1 MKSLGVY
8 VLLSFAAA
16 VCCVPVSKVTVQDE
30 SFAKGYLKR
39 FFNLTEEKEPL
50 SRKGANPMSK
60 KLSEMQKFF
69 GLRIT
74 GTLDNNTLE
83 VMKKPRCGVADEN
96 IARYSTFG
104 DGLKWKKNTI
114 TYRFVNYTPDMS
126 QAEVDDS
133 IRRALEV
140 WAKVTPLRFTKLT
153 SGTADIMISFA
164 RRSHGDNYPFDG
176 PGSTLAHAFA
186 PSPDIGGDAHF
197 DDDETFTFRSSKGYV
212 LFLVAAHEFGHS
224 LGLSHSDN
232 RAALMYPLYSY
243 KDPNTFVLP
252 QDDVRG
258 IQSLYGS
265 NPSGVTTITT
275 TGSKPSG
282 GTTATT
288 TGSNPSGVTTA
299 TTTGSNPSGGTAA
312 TTTGS
317 NPSGGTAATTTGSNP
332 SGGTA
337 ATTTGSNPSGGTAAT
352 TTGSNPSGG
361 TAATTT
367 GSNPS
372 GGTAATT
379 TGSNPSGGTTATTTG
394 SNPSGGTAAT
404 TTGSNPSGGTAATT
418 TGSKPSG
425 DPTATTTQAPTI
437 PDVCSSP
444 VEFDAVTTLKGEM
457 FFFKD
462 SYLWHSSSQSSTPQ
476 KSLISSFWPN
486 APMSVDAA
494 YENPR
499 TGNVLLFKGSK
510 VWAFSGTQLV
520 QGYPKSL
527 SEFGLPSFLTKVDAA
542 FQDTRSG
549 KTYLFWGGYFYLT
562 FDESRKAVESFS
574 WVRQKFSGMSNKVA
588 AATEKEGYAHIY
600 SGLYMYMYDLLSG
613 KLLRVLKNTFLL
625 GCN

>member
-1 MKSLGVY
+1 MKSFGVY

-30 SFAKGYLKR
+30 SFAKVC
-39 FFNLTEEKEPL
+39 FEKEPL

-69 GLRIT
+69 GLQIT
-74 GTLDNNTLE
+74 GTLDNDTVE

-258 IQSLYGS
+258 IQSLY
-265 NPSGVTTITT
+265 
-275 TGSKPSG
+275 
-282 GTTATT
+282 
-288 TGSNPSGVTTA
+288 
-299 TTTGSNPSGGTAA
+299 
-312 TTTGS
+312 
-317 NPSGGTAATTTGSNP
+317 
-332 SGGTA
+332 
-337 ATTTGSNPSGGTAAT
+337 
-352 TTGSNPSGG
+352 
-361 TAATTT
+361 
-367 GSNPS
+367 
-372 GGTAATT
+372 
-379 TGSNPSGGTTATTTG
+379 
-394 SNPSGGTAAT
+394 
-404 TTGSNPSGGTAATT
+404 
-418 TGSKPSG
+418 
-425 DPTATTTQAPTI
+425 DPRATTTQAPTI

-486 APMSVDAA
+486 APTSVDAA

-499 TGNVLLFKGSK
+499 TGNVLLFKGSN
-510 VWAFSGTQLV
+510 VWAFSGTQPV
-520 QGYPKSL
+520 PGYPKSL

-542 FQDTRSG
+542 FQDARSG

-562 FDESRKAVESFS
+562 RKAVESFS
-574 WVRQKFSGMSNKVA
+574 WVRQTFSGMSNKVA

-613 KLLRVLKNTFLL
+613 KLLRVLKNTYLL

>member
-8 VLLSFAAA
+8 VLLGLAAT
-16 VCCVPVSKVTVQDE
+16 VYCVPVSKVTVQDE
-30 SFAKGYLKR
+30 GFAKGYLKR
-39 FFNLTEEKEPL
+39 FFNLTEEKDPL
-50 SRKGANPMSK
+50 SRKGADRMSK

-74 GTLDNNTLE
+74 GTLDDNTLE

-104 DGLKWKKNTI
+104 DGLKWSKNTV
-114 TYRFVNYTPDMS
+114 TYRIVNYTPDLS

-140 WAKVTPLRFTKLT
+140 WAKVTPLTFTKLT

-164 RRSHGDNYPFDG
+164 RLSHGDNYPFDG
-176 PGSTLAHAFA
+176 PDGTLAHAFA

-197 DDDETFTFRSSKGYV
+197 DDDETFTFRSSTGYV

-224 LGLSHSDN
+224 LGLSHSED
-232 RAALMYPLYSY
+232 RSALMYPLYSY
-243 KDPNTFVLP
+243 KDPDTFVLP

-265 NPSGVTTITT
+265 NPSGDTT
-275 TGSKPSG
+275 T
-282 GTTATT
+282 TT
-288 TGSNPSGVTTA
+288 TGSNPSGD
-299 TTTGSNPSGGTAA
+299 TTT
-312 TTTGS
+312 
-317 NPSGGTAATTTGSNP
+317 
-332 SGGTA
+332 
-337 ATTTGSNPSGGTAAT
+337 
-352 TTGSNPSGG
+352 
-361 TAATTT
+361 
-367 GSNPS
+367 
-372 GGTAATT
+372 
-379 TGSNPSGGTTATTTG
+379 
-394 SNPSGGTAAT
+394 
-404 TTGSNPSGGTAATT
+404 
-418 TGSKPSG
+418 
-425 DPTATTTQAPTI
+425 TTTQAPTI

-486 APMSVDAA
+486 APTSVDAA
-494 YENPR
+494 YENPG
-499 TGNVLLFKGSK
+499 TGNILLFKGSK
-510 VWAFSGTQLV
+510 VWAFSGTQPV
-520 QGYPKSL
+520 PGYPKSL
-527 SEFGLPSFLTKVDAA
+527 SEFGLPSFMTKIDAA
-542 FQDTRSG
+542 FHSARSG

-562 FDESRKAVESFS
+562 YDESRRAVESFS
-574 WVRQKFSGMSNKVA
+574 WVSQTFSGMNNKVA

-600 SGLYMYMYDLLSG
+600 SGPYMYMYDLGSR
-613 KLLRVLKNTFLL
+613 KLLSVLKSTYLL